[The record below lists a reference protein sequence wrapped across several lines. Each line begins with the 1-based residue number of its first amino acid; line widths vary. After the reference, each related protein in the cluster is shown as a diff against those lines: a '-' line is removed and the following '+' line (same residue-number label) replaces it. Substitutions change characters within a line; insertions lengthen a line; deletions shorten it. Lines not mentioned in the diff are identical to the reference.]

1 MAALFERQPQYSCG
15 VEMQLTDYE
24 KALLNG
30 DDGQAKQLAM
40 RVLCDLGDHY
50 GVDRFVE
57 IVACHDDSTVYL
69 GEAQVEFAEHLV
81 NMGARFAVPT
91 STNACAIDMAR
102 FDRQKHDVALMT
114 ATRRIEAAHLALGAM
129 ASWTCAPY
137 QAGFAPA
144 FGQQVAFAES
154 NVIAFV
160 NSILGARTNRYAG
173 PLELL
178 AGIVGRVP
186 YFGLHVTE
194 NRKAR
199 GLIVTGDDITPE
211 MFEHDSFYTLIA
223 YAYGDI
229 VGDQIWAMDGLP
241 PSIGIDNLK
250 NMSATMASSGGIAL
264 FHLVG
269 ITPEAQTLAMAF
281 QGGKPEEVVALTCKD
296 IRKAENQLN
305 SLDDG
310 EEIDL
315 IALGCPHFSGAE
327 FLKLENTLNGRR
339 VHENCMLWIFT
350 SRSTHGMIKDS
361 GQLHRLSSLGVEI
374 FVDGCPLQHPVEK
387 WKTNTFMSNSG
398 KFCTYCFGLTGKH
411 PGLGTIAECAES
423 AVHGKVKR
431 EGKPWWR

>member
-1 MAALFERQPQYSCG
+1 MH
-15 VEMQLTDYE
+15 LTDHE

-30 DDGQAKQLAM
+30 EHGQAKQLAM

-57 IVACHDDSTVYL
+57 IAACHDDSTVYL
-69 GEAQVEFAEHLV
+69 GEAQVEFAEHLAD
-81 NMGARFAVPT
+81 MGARFAVPT
-91 STNACAIDMAR
+91 STNACAVDMVR
-102 FDRQKHDVALMT
+102 YDRQKHDVKLMT
-114 ATRRIEAAHLALGAM
+114 ATRRIEAAHLALGAS

-154 NVIAFV
+154 NVIAYV

-178 AGIVGRVP
+178 AGIAGRVP

-199 GLIVTGDDITPE
+199 GLVVIGDDITPE
-211 MFEHDSFYTLIA
+211 MFEHDSLFTLIA

-229 VGDQIWAMDGLP
+229 VGDRVWAMDGLP
-241 PSIGIDNLK
+241 ANIGVDNLK

-269 ITPEAQTLAMAF
+269 ITPEAQNREMAF
-281 QGGKPEEVVALTCKD
+281 QGETPGEVVTLTCKE
-296 IRKAENQLN
+296 IQKAEAQLN
-305 SLDDG
+305 HLEDDK
-310 EEIDL
+310 EIEL
-315 IALGCPHFSGAE
+315 ITLGCPHFSCAE
-327 FLKLENTLNGRR
+327 FSKLESTLDGRR

-350 SRSTHGMIKDS
+350 SRATYGMIKDS
-361 GQLHRLSSLGVEI
+361 GQLHRLSSLGVEV

-398 KFCTYCFGLTGKH
+398 KFCTYCFGLTGRH
-411 PGLGTIAECAES
+411 PGLGSIAECAES
-423 AVHGKVKR
+423 AVKGRVRR
-431 EGKPWWR
+431 EVKPWWN